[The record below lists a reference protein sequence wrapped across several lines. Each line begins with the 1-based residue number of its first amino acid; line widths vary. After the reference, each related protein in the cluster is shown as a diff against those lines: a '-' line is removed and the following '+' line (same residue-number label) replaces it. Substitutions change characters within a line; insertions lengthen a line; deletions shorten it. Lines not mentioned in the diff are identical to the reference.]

1 MGSARPLLSRRQ
13 QAANADCLK
22 QELPDICRRFVEP
35 LWTQRGGVEQR
46 WQITV
51 HYCQCLCI
59 LPAWVLLALWSPA
72 ALKERGKVAEW
83 RTDPN
88 MICIYMFFKRNNPPY
103 FGWSQKASAAASNV
117 FSVIHPGSNLD
128 WKLKL
133 WNNISVFFPLFF
145 FFFF

>member
-1 MGSARPLLSRRQ
+1 MSSANPLLSSRQ

-35 LWTQRGGVEQR
+35 LWTQRGGVEQW

-59 LPAWVLLALWSPA
+59 LPTWVLLALWSPA
-72 ALKERGKVAEW
+72 AIKERRKVAEW
-83 RTDPN
+83 RTDHN
-88 MICIYMFFKRNNPPY
+88 TICIYIFFLREIILPCLR
-103 FGWSQKASAAASNV
+103 WSQNTSTAASNV
-117 FSVIHPGSNLD
+117 SSVIHHGGNLE

-133 WNNISVFFPLFF
+133 WNYFSDLFCTWIII
-145 FFFF
+145 